1 LQVYFCVVLGQQV
14 HQLINYGPIG
24 QSIVHR
30 RAVDLLALP
39 LDAAEFFLQGAR
51 MTSESVSV
59 SRALPVELGMVS
71 PEGGTVLYFI
81 P

>member
-1 LQVYFCVVLGQQV
+1 
-14 HQLINYGPIG
+14 
-24 QSIVHR
+24 
-30 RAVDLLALP
+30 LP
-39 LDAAEFFLQGAR
+39 LDAAEFFLQGSR